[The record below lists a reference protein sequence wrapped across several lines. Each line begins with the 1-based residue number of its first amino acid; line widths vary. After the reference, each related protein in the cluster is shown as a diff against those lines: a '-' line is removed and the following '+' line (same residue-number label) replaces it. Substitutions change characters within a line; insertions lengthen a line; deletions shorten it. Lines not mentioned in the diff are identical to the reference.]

1 MPTTLR
7 GAAVGA
13 VLAVLLG
20 AAAPA
25 AAARPA
31 TPAPARPAGTAV
43 RAAEDGTARALAASL
58 GDAAWRDRLAAA
70 ARTGGDLDLAALAAQ
85 RPGAAGRRLAAEVAD
100 ADARIL
106 AAKGLDAATGSLL
119 RVRLGA
125 PAMRARLDG
134 GAAPWV
140 VAAPANDRAATLT
153 AYDARGA
160 AHTLDATRVPE
171 QPVYLVDID
180 VSRALAR
187 GSELLRRTLAPAA
200 RPASAAPAAAAAG
213 GWWATKITAIEV
225 NDDEEPWFK
234 GAAEMFALVTG
245 FGQDGKARVD
255 TVDMPY
261 LDYGGTVYRPNQI
274 LVNWSN
280 YKYNLADAVLM
291 EDDGDTNYLALA
303 QALAAALLTITDQG
317 TYIPLVN
324 AILAAMPTS
333 WWTDDPDYVESWYT
347 LARGDSGR
355 RDGARGNGWMTV
367 EPYWV
372 EAF

>member
-1 MPTTLR
+1 DT
-7 GAAVGA
+7 
-13 VLAVLLG
+13 
-20 AAAPA
+20 
-25 AAARPA
+25 
-31 TPAPARPAGTAV
+31 
-43 RAAEDGTARALAASL
+43 E
-58 GDAAWRDRLAAA
+58 DAA
-70 ARTGGDLDLAALAAQ
+70 
-85 RPGAAGRRLAAEVAD
+85 

-106 AAKGLDAATGSLL
+106 AAKGLDTATGALL

-125 PAMRARLDG
+125 PAMRARLDA

-140 VAAPANDRAATLT
+140 AAAPASDRAATLV
-153 AYDARGA
+153 AYDSHGA

-200 RPASAAPAAAAAG
+200 RPASAAPAATAAG
-213 GWWATKITAIEV
+213 GWWATKITGIEV

-261 LDYGGTVYRPNQI
+261 LDYDGTVYRPNQI

-317 TYIPLVN
+317 AYIPLVN